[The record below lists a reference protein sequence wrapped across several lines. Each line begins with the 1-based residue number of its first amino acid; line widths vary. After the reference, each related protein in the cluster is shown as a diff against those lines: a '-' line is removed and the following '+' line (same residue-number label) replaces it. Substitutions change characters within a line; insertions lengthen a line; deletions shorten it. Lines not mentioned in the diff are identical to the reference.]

1 MTMRSEAD
9 EVFLTARQ
17 VRARYGGRSDMWL
30 WRLLRD
36 EPEFP
41 RPTYL
46 REHRYWKVSDLLE
59 WERSRSPKKEA
70 A

>member
-1 MTMRSEAD
+1 MTMRSEI
-9 EVFLTARQ
+9 ENVFLTARQ

-36 EPEFP
+36 EPEFS

-46 REHRYWKVSDLLE
+46 REQRYWKVSDLLE
-59 WERSRSPKKEA
+59 WERSRSPKEEA